1 MKKTKLHAC
10 LALFLALTSC
20 NESAKTDNT
29 STMVK
34 SETVATDMSQVR
46 AAIEK
51 IENDWAA
58 ALNKKDINALIALYA
73 DDAISMQNDGPSL
86 KGKAAIREQQE
97 KDFAA
102 PPRYASISF
111 QTQDIYGTADEVTEV
126 GTSTEKDAAG
136 NVTRTGKY
144 IAVFKK
150 QDGTYVCVREI
161 YNRDSK

>member
-20 NESAKTDNT
+20 NESANTDNT
-29 STMVK
+29 SLMVK

-46 AAIEK
+46 TAIEK

-97 KDFAA
+97 KTL
-102 PPRYASISF
+102 PLRQGMHPSP
-111 QTQDIYGTADEVTEV
+111 
-126 GTSTEKDAAG
+126 
-136 NVTRTGKY
+136 
-144 IAVFKK
+144 FKHK
-150 QDGTYVCVREI
+150 TFMAQRM
-161 YNRDSK
+161 K